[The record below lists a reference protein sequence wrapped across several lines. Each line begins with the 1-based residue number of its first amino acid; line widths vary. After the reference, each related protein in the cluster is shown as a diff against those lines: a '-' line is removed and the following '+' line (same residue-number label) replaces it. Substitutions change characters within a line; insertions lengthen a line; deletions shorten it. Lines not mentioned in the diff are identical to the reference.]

1 MTLDPR
7 ARTLTLSAA
16 DLPSLAGA
24 DGLAATFVKLD
35 AGSSGEAASSVRT
48 IALPPTPKLTELQL
62 WRFPELRELS
72 LDAPRLT
79 IFQAYG
85 VPLLERVSPLPRLRS
100 LQASCSLAV
109 FAGSL
114 AAVREIHQIHVDEA
128 ARPALGELEAV
139 THFVC
144 VTPLERLDFFPA
156 LPRLKSL
163 GVVGPNL
170 RTLDGVETLGSITN
184 LTIRSGALTDI
195 SAIAGLS
202 KLKEVSFAGCSS
214 LRDVGPLAS
223 FGRLR
228 QVNLEHTKVRPSDV
242 PLSLVP
248 ARSPSGIHPQALRRK
263 VEALAKQ
270 ARAASTSG
278 G

>member
-144 VTPLERLDFFPA
+144 VTPLERLDFFPVA
-156 LPRLKSL
+156 RGRSA
-163 GVVGPNL
+163 VAWVTVTTSAEWTWFND
-170 RTLDGVETLGSITN
+170 RSALDGRPSASAPHAPGSHGLPPPPGRHNASRWAGSGTECQD
-184 LTIRSGALTDI
+184 TRHPRRSG
-195 SAIAGLS
+195 
-202 KLKEVSFAGCSS
+202 
-214 LRDVGPLAS
+214 
-223 FGRLR
+223 
-228 QVNLEHTKVRPSDV
+228 
-242 PLSLVP
+242 
-248 ARSPSGIHPQALRRK
+248 
-263 VEALAKQ
+263 
-270 ARAASTSG
+270 
-278 G
+278 